1 MNAIRTQLVKIGNS
15 RGVRI
20 PKPLI
25 DQAGLGTEVEILV
38 EDNQLVIR
46 PASHP
51 RQDREEQNARDLA
64 ILNKQADRLNQEAA
78 DVLAYQVIP

>member
-15 RGVRI
+15 RGVRM

-25 DQAGLGTEVEILV
+25 DQAGLGTEVEISV

-51 RQDREEQNARDLA
+51 RQDWEEQNARDLA

>member
-25 DQAGLGTEVEILV
+25 DQAGLGTEVEISV

-46 PASHP
+46 PTAHP
-51 RQDREEQNARDLA
+51 RQDWEEQFRTMAEHHD
-64 ILNKQADRLNQEAA
+64 DRMLDE
-78 DVLAYQVIP
+78 QVATEWDASEWTW